1 MNDRKNDEPILAVD
15 VGGGTQDV
23 LLWEPGREVENSVQ
37 LVLPSPTRI
46 VAGRIR
52 SLTGA
57 GADLYLQGPLM
68 GGGACCGAVRDHL
81 EAGLRVFAEPWAA
94 RTIDDNLGRVEAMG
108 VILTD
113 SPPEDAVPVR
123 TGDIDL
129 PALARALAP
138 FDIEMPCR
146 FSVAVMDHGH
156 SPEES
161 NRRFRFRYWESFLS
175 GGGSLDRLV
184 HKAAPERFTRMAAAL
199 DAAPGA
205 VAMDTGAAAVLGAL
219 FDPVVAARRDEGF
232 TLVNIGN
239 SHTVAALIRG
249 DRVFGIYEHHT
260 GLLSSE
266 RLADHLAR
274 LRRGALSFDDV
285 YGEGGHGCAG
295 PLDGA
300 GGAGF
305 AFTAVSGP
313 RRGMARGLGWHFAAP
328 FGSMM
333 LIGCFGLV
341 SAALGT
347 PGRLPCPSDRTP

>member
-1 MNDRKNDEPILAVD
+1 MNDRRNDEPILAVD
-15 VGGGTQDV
+15 VGGRTLDV

-52 SLTGA
+52 SLTAA
-57 GADLYLQGPLM
+57 GVDLFLHGLLM
-68 GGGACCGAVRDHL
+68 GGGACCSAVRDHL
-81 EAGLRVFAEPWAA
+81 DAGLRVFAEHQAA
-94 RTIDDNLGRVEAMG
+94 VTIEDNLGRVEAMG
-108 VILTD
+108 VNLAD
-113 SPPEDAVPVR
+113 SAPEGTVPVR
-123 TGDIDL
+123 MGDIDL

-138 FDIEMPCR
+138 FDIEMPRR
-146 FSVAVMDHGH
+146 FTVAVMDHGH

-175 GGGSLDRLV
+175 SGGSLDRLV
-184 HKAAPERFTRMAAAL
+184 HSAAPERFTRMAAAL
-199 DAAPGA
+199 GAAPGA
-205 VAMDTGAAAVLGAL
+205 VAMDTGAAAMVGAL
-219 FDPVVAARRDEGF
+219 FDPVVAAHRNEGF
-232 TLVNIGN
+232 TLVNLGN

-249 DRVFGIYEHHT
+249 DRVFGVYEHHT
-260 GLLSSE
+260 RLLTPE

-274 LRRGALSFDDV
+274 FRRGALSFGDV

-295 PLDGA
+295 PVDGA
-300 GGAGF
+300 GGADF

-313 RRGMARGLGWHFAAP
+313 RRSITLDLGWHFAAP

-333 LIGCFGLV
+333 LIGCYGLV

-347 PGRLPCPSDRTP
+347 PGHIPDAGES